1 MVAKLIGKDKVLQG
15 EASKKTGRPYH
26 CQTMYFTHSK
36 VGVEGHA
43 VRQQFISFLDFP
55 NALTFAVG
63 DTVSLDFDGEGNLL
77 GVDLVSNAQPVT
89 ASMGFAT
96 PKK

>member
-1 MVAKLIGKDKVLQG
+1 MIAKLIGKDKILQG

-36 VGVEGHA
+36 IGVDGQA

-55 NALTFAVG
+55 SALSLSVG
-63 DTVSLDFDGEGNLL
+63 DTVSLDFDGDGNLL
-77 GVDLVSNAQPVT
+77 GVDLVTSAP
-89 ASMGFAT
+89 ASATVGFNNV
-96 PKK
+96 KK